1 MVGNCEC
8 VCVCEG
14 DIFAKSNHDS
24 REEIGDGR
32 NTYVIIFNERHNSS
46 GLQRGRGKNEHLQIT
61 REDRNVS
68 LTPHPQCS
76 NHSKKNMY
84 LPFHHLLDGNCP
96 RARNVFCSPWCIRP
110 CFSCTWSLAS
120 RPTSHI
126 RRSIGCFFPSRCLG
140 VSWRITSS
148 DGFRNK
154 NLNRTSLDDCLT
166 CQC

>member
-1 MVGNCEC
+1 M
-8 VCVCEG
+8 CVCEG

-76 NHSKKNMY
+76 NHSKKICTYHFIISSMEIVPVPETSFVARDVSDLAFLVLEVW
-84 LPFHHLLDGNCP
+84 LPDQ
-96 RARNVFCSPWCIRP
+96 RAISEDP
-110 CFSCTWSLAS
+110 
-120 RPTSHI
+120 
-126 RRSIGCFFPSRCLG
+126 
-140 VSWRITSS
+140 
-148 DGFRNK
+148 
-154 NLNRTSLDDCLT
+154 
-166 CQC
+166 